1 MIKRQ
6 IFDKVL
12 ERVEPGK
19 VVVIY
24 GPRRVGKTT
33 LLNQLV
39 KEIKSD
45 YLLVNGQERGVK
57 KWLGSQDS
65 LMMRKYLG
73 DNQVLLIDEAQ
84 YVNQIGFNLKILVDA
99 MPEIKV
105 VATGSS
111 SFELANQMGEPL
123 VGRKWQFILYPLAQ
137 LELKEVENRMQIEGS
152 LESRLI
158 FGGYPEVVLEN
169 SLDKKRDTLNSIVD
183 GYIIKDLLV
192 LENLKKDY
200 KLISLLKLLAFQIGK
215 EVSLSELSNNL
226 NMSFH
231 TVEKYLD
238 LLEKVFVIMRIGGFS
253 RNLRKEVSKNARY
266 YFYDN
271 GIRNALIENF
281 NGLDLRNDV
290 GQLWENYLFME
301 RVKKGAYVGP
311 SANRYFWRTY
321 DRKEIDLVEERGGKL
336 YGYEFKWS
344 NRKKIKPPKDWL
356 NTYDNAKFKVITPEN
371 YLEFIV

>member
-6 IFDKVL
+6 IFNKVL
-12 ERVEPGK
+12 DRVEPGK

-24 GPRRVGKTT
+24 GSRRVGKTT
-33 LLNQLV
+33 LLNQLI

-45 YLLVNGQERGVK
+45 YLLVNGQERRVK

-65 LMMRKYLG
+65 SIMRKYLG

-84 YVNQIGFNLKILVDA
+84 YVNQIGLNLKILVDA

-111 SFELANQMGEPL
+111 SFELANQVGEPL

-137 LELKEVENRMQIEGS
+137 LELGLSEDKMDVEANLENRLVFGS
-152 LESRLI
+152 
-158 FGGYPEVVLEN
+158 YPEVVMEN
-169 SLDKKRDTLNSIVD
+169 SLDKKRDILNSIVD
-183 GYIIKDLLV
+183 GYILKDLLV
-192 LENLKKDY
+192 LENLKKGY

-231 TVEKYLD
+231 TVEKYLY
-238 LLEKVFVIMRIGGFS
+238 LLEQVFVIMRVGGFS
-253 RNLRKEVSKNARY
+253 RNLRKEVSKNSRY

-281 NGLDLRNDV
+281 NDLNLRNDV

-301 RVKKGAYVGP
+301 RLKKGSYVGP
-311 SANRYFWRTY
+311 MANRYFWRTY
-321 DRKEIDLVEERGGKL
+321 DRKEIDLIEERGGKL

-344 NRKKIKPPKDWL
+344 ERKKVKPPKDWL
-356 NTYDNAKFKVITPEN
+356 GTYDNASFEVITPEN
-371 YLEFIV
+371 YLEFIT

>member
-1 MIKRQ
+1 
-6 IFDKVL
+6 
-12 ERVEPGK
+12 
-19 VVVIY
+19 
-24 GPRRVGKTT
+24 
-33 LLNQLV
+33 
-39 KEIKSD
+39 
-45 YLLVNGQERGVK
+45 
-57 KWLGSQDS
+57 
-65 LMMRKYLG
+65 
-73 DNQVLLIDEAQ
+73 
-84 YVNQIGFNLKILVDA
+84 
-99 MPEIKV
+99 
-105 VATGSS
+105 
-111 SFELANQMGEPL
+111 
-123 VGRKWQFILYPLAQ
+123 
-137 LELKEVENRMQIEGS
+137 
-152 LESRLI
+152 
-158 FGGYPEVVLEN
+158 
-169 SLDKKRDTLNSIVD
+169 
-183 GYIIKDLLV
+183 
-192 LENLKKDY
+192 
-200 KLISLLKLLAFQIGK
+200 
-215 EVSLSELSNNL
+215 
-226 NMSFH
+226 
-231 TVEKYLD
+231 
-238 LLEKVFVIMRIGGFS
+238 MRIGGFS